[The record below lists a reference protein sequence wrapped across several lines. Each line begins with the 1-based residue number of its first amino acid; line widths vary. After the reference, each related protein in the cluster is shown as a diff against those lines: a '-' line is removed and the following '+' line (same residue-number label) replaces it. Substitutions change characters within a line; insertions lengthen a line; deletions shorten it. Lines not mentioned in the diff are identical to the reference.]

1 MRTLLAILFTTL
13 AFCSCSTVDVPAT
26 RLEKT
31 NVLPLELRDAFQFRK
46 VKMYFFDPATP
57 LVTASEPV
65 LFERQRME
73 WGAVSG
79 FDRTLRYGN
88 YYDFFWRTS
97 QEADVT
103 VRLEY
108 RQAALGSHVMAQE
121 RYYPAAKGSF
131 RSNFEI
137 IGDDFLEFGRVTSWR
152 ALLIVNGRI
161 VAFKQSFMWR

>member
-1 MRTLLAILFTTL
+1 MRTLLGILITTI
-13 AFCSCSTVDVPAT
+13 AFSSCATVEVPAT
-26 RLEKT
+26 KLEKT
-31 NVLPLELRDAFQFRK
+31 NVLPLELQDAFQFRK
-46 VKMYFFDPATP
+46 LKMYFFDPAVP
-57 LVTASEPV
+57 LISVSEPIA
-65 LFERQRME
+65 FERKRME
-73 WGAVSG
+73 WGALSN
-79 FDRTLRYGN
+79 FDRSQRYGN
-88 YYDFFWRTS
+88 YFDFFWQTS

-108 RQAALGSHVMAQE
+108 RQASLSSHVMAQE
-121 RYYPAAKGSF
+121 RYYPSAKGSF